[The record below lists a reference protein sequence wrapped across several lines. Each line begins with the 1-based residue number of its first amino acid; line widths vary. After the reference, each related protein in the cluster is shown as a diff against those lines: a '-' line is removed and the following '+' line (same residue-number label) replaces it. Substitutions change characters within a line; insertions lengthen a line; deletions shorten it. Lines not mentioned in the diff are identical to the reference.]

1 MMTDPQLNIGYG
13 LLGAWDIGAIALY
26 LVAMAAMT
34 FYVNR
39 KVGAADSEHFFLG
52 GRGLPWWAIGFS
64 LFASNLGTDHLVGL
78 AGSGAATGLA
88 VGNYEWSATYTLLI
102 LGWIFCPH
110 YLGFHI
116 YTVPEYL
123 EKRFSGSLRN
133 FFTWLSILTCIFT
146 KISVTIF
153 AGAVILE
160 EVLHWN
166 MWISSIVLLG
176 LTAAYTAVGG
186 LAAVVYTEVVQS
198 IILIVGSLVLVYF
211 GMQAVG
217 GWEGLRQRLP
227 DDHFRLLRPLDDP
240 DFPWLGV
247 LIGMPINSIWYWCT
261 DQVMVQRV
269 LGATD
274 LSHSQGA
281 CVFAGWMKI
290 SPMYIMVL
298 PGLIAAALY
307 PKEISEDSNRA
318 YALLVTRLLPEG
330 WQGALIAVMLSSF
343 MAALASCFNSCSTLF
358 TMDVYAKW
366 YPNHSEQD
374 LVRVGRIFTGALA
387 AASLAWLP
395 VVDRTDDQLFM
406 YIQSMQV
413 IWCSPIAAVFLA
425 SVWLEDL
432 TARVAWITLISGLSM
447 GAIFWLWQQA
457 IPNAYTPWWILKLNI
472 LHYAIISFIF
482 CWVVLGI
489 VYLFLSSP
497 EQQSL
502 LSKEDFRRRIQEQ
515 KSAGF
520 ITQGLAAAL
529 VFTVAALTFWHA

>member
-1 MMTDPQLNIGYG
+1 MRTAPDLSQGYG
-13 LLGAWDIGAIALY
+13 LLSVLDISAIAVY
-26 LVAMAAMT
+26 LIAMASIT
-34 FYVNR
+34 YFVNR
-39 KVGAADSEHFFLG
+39 RVGASDSEHFFLG

-102 LGWIFCPH
+102 LGWVFCPH

-133 FFTWLSILTCIFT
+133 FFTWLSIATCIFT

-153 AGAVILE
+153 AGGVVLR

-176 LTAAYTAVGG
+176 LTALYTAFGG
-186 LAAVVYTEVVQS
+186 LAAVVYTEVIQS
-198 IILIVGSLVLVYF
+198 LILIFGSVALLYF
-211 GMQAVG
+211 GMEAVG
-217 GWEGLRQRLP
+217 GWDGLRQKLP
-227 DDHFRLLRPLDDP
+227 DDHFKLLRPLNDP

-247 LIGMPINSIWYWCT
+247 LVGMPINSIWYWCT

-269 LGATD
+269 LGAKD

-298 PGLIAAALY
+298 PGLVAAALY
-307 PKEISEDSNRA
+307 PKEIAEDSNRA

-330 WQGALIAVMLSSF
+330 WQGAMIAVMLSSF

-366 YPNHSEQD
+366 YPDHTEQD
-374 LVRVGRIFTGALA
+374 LVRMGRIFTVTLA
-387 AASLAWLP
+387 ALSLAWLP
-395 VVDRTDDQLFM
+395 IVDNADDQLFM
-406 YIQSMQV
+406 YIQGMQV
-413 IWCSPIAAVFLA
+413 IWCSPIATVFLA
-425 SVWLEDL
+425 SVWMDDL
-432 TARVAWITLISGLSM
+432 TSSTAWITLIAGLSL
-447 GAIFWLWQQA
+447 GTIFWLLQETFLA
-457 IPNAYTPWWILKLNI
+457 TYTPVWILKLNI
-472 LHYAIISFIF
+472 LHFAIISFVF
-482 CWVVLGI
+482 CWIVLG
-489 VYLFLSSP
+489 LAHFCFSSA
-497 EQQSL
+497 ETQSL
-502 LSKEDFRRRIQEQ
+502 LSKEDFRRRILQQ
-515 KSAGF
+515 KYAGF
-520 ITQGLAAAL
+520 ITNGLAVAL
-529 VFTVAALTFWHA
+529 VLTVAALTFWHS